1 MRGQGSDL
9 PGSVMSFTVSGEKG
23 SWKPSEVLLVQMG
36 KWRVSWV
43 RDTAKVKATRVRIW
57 AS

>member
-1 MRGQGSDL
+1 MRGQESDL
-9 PGSVMSFTVSGEKG
+9 PGSVMSFMVSGEKG

-43 RDTAKVKATRVRIW
+43 RDMAKVKATRVRIW